1 MKLLITEKK
10 DVADKLAKAMN
21 WNSGRQCY
29 EGQVDGEKTIVVWA
43 RGHLLSLKDPEEI
56 SDTISWNDPKTLV
69 PIVQDFSLKVGK
81 SDPTKPDHLQP
92 IAYLNNIKK
101 HFKNPEL
108 TEVIIGTDSDREG
121 EAIGWQILEYFNY
134 QGKVRRAWFAKGL
147 DVKSLSD
154 AMKNLRSP
162 NITKSWWRA
171 AESRGRSDW
180 CYMPLVRA
188 YTYFASYNVLGNHL
202 GRGEKGGRVV
212 SVGRVQTPALAM
224 VVDRDLEIENFISKD
239 HFKVTADFSPT
250 LGAQGLLAS
259 YTPVV
264 TQEVIDR
271 MPKGVT
277 WEPSKTVPKEGE
289 PDPLDVPLFTGKAEV
304 DAFQERLKS
313 AYDRAVVHDY
323 KEGSRKENPPKTFAL
338 SQAQNA
344 IASACNI
351 SAPLAQT
358 ILEDL
363 YEQGWTSYARTSKQE
378 LPENYYQAS
387 ERNAMLDAVTR
398 LPEVTVQAE
407 KVRAIH
413 GGKDSQ
419 YKSFMPSVFTK
430 KALEHHGIIPTTQVM
445 TPEHFAGLTAKKMS
459 GKNVAH
465 TKEQMQKAYLIV
477 VKQFIQAL
485 YPPAQYATQ
494 EVQFMV
500 PVEDMLGDDKS
511 FFKAKGERITDKGW
525 RAAFGD
531 SDKNTSFPFVNKG
544 DSVFVGDVYLKALQT
559 KPPTRYTEVNFP
571 LAMENVAKTI
581 TDPKYRKLL
590 RKSEGIGTPATRSE
604 IMRTLVRREYLEI
617 KKGVLYSTP
626 KGRDL
631 IKFVPEWLKSPA
643 MTAAWEDYLIQICDE
658 RDDAKCMMM
667 RDEFNERQKS
677 QVEKLITGM
686 INKFDGNLGERV
698 TNAPKSVTDKMK
710 KAIRLIAEK
719 NGLSIPRGTLTD
731 PVKAKA
737 WLDEHAKNI
746 DTTPSEGQLKF
757 LDSIIP
763 YVPEGT
769 EVPENVRTDRRTC
782 SLFIDKYKEYADGT
796 PSEKQMQLAREIS
809 TALGIP
815 LDSKVE
821 TSRNACSKF
830 IDENMSKVD
839 RAPTDAMVNYL
850 KKLAASAPPEFVMPE
865 NAYTSSNVCR
875 EMIEK
880 LKGEGNG
887 GAGTGR
893 APSEKQLKLLNSII
907 SNMPDAKKPKETDKC
922 FTDAG
927 ACSKFI
933 DKNKGF
939 MPKRGMKKKK

>member
-10 DVADKLAKAMN
+10 DVADKLAKAMGWKN
-21 WNSGRQCY
+21 GSQCY
-29 EGQVDGEKTIVVWA
+29 EGEIEGEKAVVVWA

-69 PIVQDFSLKVGK
+69 PIVQDFGLKVGK
-81 SDPTKPDHLQP
+81 EDPSKPAHLQP
-92 IAYLNNIKK
+92 LSYLNNIKK
-101 HFKNPEL
+101 HITRSDL
-108 TEVIIGTDSDREG
+108 SEVIIGTDSDREG
-121 EAIGWQILEYFNY
+121 EAIGWEILEFFNY
-134 QGKVRRAWFAKGL
+134 HGKVRRAWFAKGL
-147 DVKSLSD
+147 DPKSLKD
-154 AMKNLRSP
+154 AMKSLRSP

-171 AESRGRSDW
+171 SQSRGRSDW

-224 VVDRDLEIENFISKD
+224 IVNRDLEIENFVAKD
-239 HFKVTADFSPT
+239 HYKVSADFSVT
-250 LGAQGLLAS
+250 LGAPGLLAK

-289 PDPLDVPLFTGKAEV
+289 PEPLDDPLFTGKAEV
-304 DAFQERLKS
+304 SGFQERLKG
-313 AYDRAVVHDY
+313 AFDKAVVHEY
-323 KEGSRKENPPKTFAL
+323 SEGSRKENPPKTFAL
-338 SQAQNA
+338 AQAQNA
-344 IASACNI
+344 IAGACNI

-387 ERNAMLDAVTR
+387 ERNAMLDAVSR

-407 KVRAIH
+407 RVRAIH
-413 GGKDSQ
+413 NGSDGQ
-419 YKSFMPSVFTK
+419 YRSFMPSVFTK
-430 KALEHHGIIPTTQVM
+430 KNLEHHGIIPTTQVM
-445 TPEHFAGLTAKKMS
+445 TTESFASLSPKKAAN
-459 GKNVAH
+459 GKVAH
-465 TKEQMQKAYLIV
+465 TKEQMQRAYLIV

-494 EVQFMV
+494 EVKFMV
-500 PVEDMLGDDKS
+500 PVEDMMGDPQS
-511 FFKAKGERITDKGW
+511 LFKAKGERITDKGW

-531 SDKNTSFPFVNKG
+531 SDKNTSFPLVSKG
-544 DSVFVGDVYLKALQT
+544 DSVFVGDVYLKAMQT

-571 LAMENVAKTI
+571 MAMENVGKTI

-590 RKSEGIGTPATRSE
+590 RKSEGIGTPATRSS
-604 IMRTLVRREYLEI
+604 IMDTLARREFLEV

-631 IKFVPEWLKSPA
+631 IKYVPEWLKSAA

-658 RDDAKCMMM
+658 RDDAKCIAM
-667 RDEFNERQKS
+667 RDEFNARQKT
-677 QVEKLITGM
+677 QVENLITGM
-686 INKFDGNLGERV
+686 INKFDGKLGERV
-698 TNAPKSVTDKMK
+698 TNAPKKVTEKMK
-710 KAIRLIAEK
+710 KAIRLIADK
-719 NGLSIPRGTLTD
+719 NGLSIPKGTLTD

-746 DTTPSEGQLKF
+746 DTTPSEGQIKF
-757 LDSIIP
+757 LESIIP
-763 YVPEGT
+763 NVPEGT
-769 EVPENVRTDRRTC
+769 EIPDNIKTDRRAC
-782 SLFIDKYKEYADGT
+782 SLFIDKFKDYADGT
-796 PSEKQMQLAREIS
+796 PSEKQLQLARDVAA
-809 TALGIP
+809 ALGVS
-815 LDSKVE
+815 LDPSIEV
-821 TSRNACSKF
+821 SRNACSKF

-839 RAPTDAMVNYL
+839 RPPTEAMVNYL
-850 KKLAASAPPEFVMPE
+850 KKLVANAPEGFVLLE
-865 NAYTSSNVCR
+865 NAYTSSKACR
-875 EMIEK
+875 DMIEQ
-880 LKGEGNG
+880 LKEQGG
-887 GAGTGR
+887 GASSGK
-893 APSEKQLKLLNSII
+893 APSEKQLNLLNSII
-907 SNMPDAKKPKETDKC
+907 VNMPEAKRPPTSDAC
-922 FTDAG
+922 FTDSA

-933 DKNKGF
+933 DQNKSF